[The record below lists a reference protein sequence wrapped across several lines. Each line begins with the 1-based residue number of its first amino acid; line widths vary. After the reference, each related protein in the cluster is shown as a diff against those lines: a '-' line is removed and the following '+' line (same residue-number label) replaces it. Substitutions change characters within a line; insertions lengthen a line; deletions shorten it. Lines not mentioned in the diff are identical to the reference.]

1 MISARSPNSLE
12 DVLVVQPLVLHQI
25 PPVVHAAGVGHERRG
40 LREAEDEAAQ
50 VRAPASARVRA
61 AQALCVRAREG
72 GLQAQASDGAD
83 VADGLDRELDG
94 KKDER

>member
-1 MISARSPNSLE
+1 M
-12 DVLVVQPLVLHQI
+12 
-25 PPVVHAAGVGHERRG
+25 
-40 LREAEDEAAQ
+40 
-50 VRAPASARVRA
+50 RAPASARVGA

-94 KKDER
+94 RKSQR